1 MHKVHGIPQKRHF
14 RTLSKFKRLQLICA
28 DYLSFS
34 NYCLEF
40 SGGRFGLK
48 MESVRPFWGIL
59 VFDRVWT
66 WAWPLR
72 RPWGRWQLPP
82 PLIWRM
88 ACRTASVPILVH
100 LSGAQSI
107 SLSALLLAL

>member
-1 MHKVHGIPQKRHF
+1 MHKVHGIPQKRYF
-14 RTLSKFKRLQLICA
+14 RTLSKLKRLQLICA

-59 VFDRVWT
+59 AFDRVWT
-66 WAWPLR
+66 WSWPPR
-72 RPWGRWQLPP
+72 RPWGHWRLPP
-82 PLIWRM
+82 PLIWLM
-88 ACRTASVPILVH
+88 ACRAASVPILVL
-100 LSGAQSI
+100 LSDAQSI